1 MPICQKKIK
10 MHVKINEPGTYAE
23 GFQHLEE
30 NRRNFSQGKWKKIGK
45 QGRENVEEWVFLKTY
60 DEGALRTVGQL

>member
-1 MPICQKKIK
+1 
-10 MHVKINEPGTYAE
+10 
-23 GFQHLEE
+23 LEE